1 MTLDKEV
8 MDLLFI
14 STEKAVHLSD
24 LLEKLSPPDA
34 ASELLHG
41 AESPDS
47 ADGFSASALSTVST
61 QQSTD

>member
-1 MTLDKEV
+1 MLTPLKAAMNSV
-8 MDLLFI
+8 YSKACHVKVSAI
-14 STEKAVHLSD
+14 AVHE
-24 LLEKLSPPDA
+24 LLPTS
-34 ASELLHG
+34 SELLHG